1 MCGTCGCKSA
11 ESGKKNCGC
20 GQDPCKTFG
29 AEEKFVD
36 CNYCG
41 RNIDLY
47 DETND
52 SISCDE
58 CGKIACGSYKCN
70 YSKNPKETWE
80 EFTCGECVAETFE
93 ARTTRKGGKMR
104 PTTTVRD
111 GTWIYT
117 DKKDGISMDYDNQKV
132 RKLGKALRRQG
143 VPLKIKTKNAETFGA
158 ETHFDIINIEYME
171 DGEET
176 FDYPE
181 QMFVSVET
189 REDDHYT
196 YTKDSIRTKIKSYV
210 RRNFGNDV
218 EVVDFLAFP
227 EGSNIE
233 LGQEFEAETTC
244 ASCGE
249 GIDEFDIIGD
259 GTNRGLCCVPD
270 YYDDE
275 PEMVH
280 CSFCSKII
288 GTEKE
293 VYDEETIDYEVA
305 NGETICVSCGEER
318 EKELKNDLDPHYS
331 PFYAETFESPD
342 GYCPRCHVPGN
353 RSTGRME
360 LRCSDCGGGMFAEN
374 FEAQNYDD
382 WIIYTS
388 KYDGHTKGP
397 WTLRLTDEGDEYG
410 DIDLYGAD
418 GIGITTMTTYEN
430 TKELESPSPDVQL
443 IRDAPKILEAYKIQ
457 NDVLST
463 LDEKIRSGDS
473 HADLMRTLEQE
484 LGLTETWDEMGA
496 ETEKPFWENITMSS
510 KKKKDFS
517 PLYHGLIAG
526 ALGVV
531 ALKIMDRVKK

>member
-1 MCGTCGCKSA
+1 
-11 ESGKKNCGC
+11 
-20 GQDPCKTFG
+20 
-29 AEEKFVD
+29 
-36 CNYCG
+36 
-41 RNIDLY
+41 
-47 DETND
+47 
-52 SISCDE
+52 
-58 CGKIACGSYKCN
+58 
-70 YSKNPKETWE
+70 
-80 EFTCGECVAETFE
+80 
-93 ARTTRKGGKMR
+93 
-104 PTTTVRD
+104 
-111 GTWIYT
+111 
-117 DKKDGISMDYDNQKV
+117 MDYDNQKV

-305 NGETICVSCGEER
+305 NGETIDYEVANGETICVSCGEER

-331 PFYAETFESPD
+331 PFYAESESPTIKFEVGKFYYTGTDYYNQDAILKIVKRTPTRVYYTFIDLLADPIREIPTQNYLKIFTRKLGDETVEVIGKHSYKDDFSRASWEVDWNDIYEDLTDEELKQLTDEFGAETFESPD
-342 GYCPRCHVPGN
+342 GYCLLKPLNLPMVIA
-353 RSTGRME
+353 
-360 LRCSDCGGGMFAEN
+360 LVVMFPVI
-374 FEAQNYDD
+374 EAQGEWN
-382 WIIYTS
+382 
-388 KYDGHTKGP
+388 
-397 WTLRLTDEGDEYG
+397 
-410 DIDLYGAD
+410 
-418 GIGITTMTTYEN
+418 
-430 TKELESPSPDVQL
+430 
-443 IRDAPKILEAYKIQ
+443 
-457 NDVLST
+457 
-463 LDEKIRSGDS
+463 
-473 HADLMRTLEQE
+473 
-484 LGLTETWDEMGA
+484 
-496 ETEKPFWENITMSS
+496 
-510 KKKKDFS
+510 
-517 PLYHGLIAG
+517 
-526 ALGVV
+526 
-531 ALKIMDRVKK
+531 